1 MTEIVDGSCIIRVRP
16 LNEECLEYS
25 EKYVGPL
32 GYQGNNLLCSNWN
45 IENMQ
50 DLDYNGIFEYLY
62 NMKYGRNLAMK
73 SGVAGVTADEFE
85 SVIMTYLPVTAEE
98 LKEWA
103 CMMNKV
109 ILMRGNVWDV
119 VIMHQHISDY
129 HCRK

>member
-1 MTEIVDGSCIIRVRP
+1 
-16 LNEECLEYS
+16 
-25 EKYVGPL
+25 
-32 GYQGNNLLCSNWN
+32 
-45 IENMQ
+45 
-50 DLDYNGIFEYLY
+50 
-62 NMKYGRNLAMK
+62 MKYGKRFSNET
-73 SGVAGVTADEFE
+73 GVAGVTADEFE

-103 CMMNKV
+103 VYDEKV